1 MTNLTYPITVFDW
14 VQNVLGDVHDIQS
27 RLQIQRPKIKV
38 LDSYIGRS
46 VDTVE
51 SDVPDLIYVTGT
63 LPGSEHILK
72 DATFH
77 MRYRRAQAFLGEPA
91 LVWTILGEKG
101 EIRLTAAFDS
111 MLQISQLGDVTIEID
126 DYEKR
131 EIERVDFKWDK
142 FPELPHLSRSYAPI
156 YEAYATG
163 AVGKYADFD
172 HALKRHTQLDGLLA
186 SWDASRDGDHL
197 NRGVDR
203 PRSIHEEL

>member
-1 MTNLTYPITVFDW
+1 MTNLTYPITAFDW
-14 VQNVLGDVHDIQS
+14 VQNVLGDVHHIQS
-27 RLQIQRPKIKV
+27 RLQLQRPKIRV
-38 LDSYIGRS
+38 LDSFIGRS
-46 VDTVE
+46 IDTIE

-77 MRYRRAQAFLGEPA
+77 MRYRGAPPFSGEPS

-101 EIRLTAAFDS
+101 EIRLTAAFDA
-111 MLQISQLGDVTIEID
+111 MLQVSQLGDVTIEID

-131 EIERVDFKWDK
+131 EIERVNLKWDA
-142 FPELPHLSRSYAPI
+142 FSELPHLSRSYASL

-163 AVGKYADFD
+163 AVGKYANFD
-172 HALKRHTQLDGLLA
+172 HALKRHVQLDGLLA
-186 SWDASRDGDHL
+186 NWDASRDGDHL
-197 NRGVDR
+197 NRGVDI